1 MFVRVDTEE
10 QTFALIGRTNQMS
23 VGRNQMVEMN
33 RMVEGQSGKTDVMMT
48 AEGWEGWEGSSG
60 HHKENEP
67 DSSDPPAQL

>member
-1 MFVRVDTEE
+1 MTQAAVCSQERAFV
-10 QTFALIGRTNQMS
+10 LIGRPNQMS
-23 VGRNQMVEMN
+23 VGRNQMVETN

-48 AEGWEGWEGSSG
+48 AEGWEGSSG

>member
-1 MFVRVDTEE
+1 
-10 QTFALIGRTNQMS
+10 
-23 VGRNQMVEMN
+23 MVETN